1 MSELELL
8 EKEVSKAKRVFKGF
22 KARLKVE
29 NYNGL
34 SIDIPIRY
42 AKAEDEPMVKVV
54 RRSPSGRLVQG
65 KWIGEKKY
73 FELDENGKLTDVEV
87 KEEEIK
93 YYQVLEDGTEQEVEK
108 IKRTEVIEVV
118 DFIPIEMLDS
128 YATESVYE
136 IWVEESKLA
145 HSLYKLVEKLFKDR
159 MAMLSTFTFGGF
171 GVNTAILVPIIRD
184 GGFCLAMHLA
194 QSLRKFEHL
203 MPIPKEEEII
213 EKPKTVKVAPLKPKQ
228 KTLT

>member
-8 EKEVSKAKRVFKGF
+8 EKEVSKSKRFKGF

-42 AKAEDEPMVKVV
+42 AKAEDEPMVKIV
-54 RRSPSGRLVQG
+54 RRSPTGRLVQG

-73 FELDENGKLTDVEV
+73 FELDDDGKLTDVEV

-108 IKRTEVIEVV
+108 MKRTEVVEVI
-118 DFIPIEMLDS
+118 DAIPMEMIDE
-128 YATESVYE
+128 YAVESTYE
-136 IWVEESKLA
+136 IWVEDQKTA
-145 HSLYKLVEKLFKDR
+145 HSLYELVQKLLRDR
-159 MAMLSTFTFGGF
+159 TALITTFTFGGF
-171 GVNTAILVPIIRD
+171 TAYTGILTPIVRD
-184 GGFCLAMHLA
+184 NGFCLAMHLA
-194 QSLRKFEHL
+194 SSLRKFEHL
-203 MPIPKEEEII
+203 MPIPKGEAVV
-213 EKPKTVKVAPLKPKQ
+213 EKPKTVKIAPLKPKQ
-228 KTLT
+228 KTLA